1 MFRINRT
8 LLLASCIAA
17 TLSANAALTWKE
29 STLKLNA
36 EAGAEAI
43 TAVFAFTN
51 TGDTPVTITDI
62 KTDCG
67 CTTAAPDKTT
77 YAPGE
82 SGEIRTTF
90 TIGNRVGR
98 ERKAVH
104 VSTDD
109 RPGEPVDLTLDV
121 TIPPLLTLS
130 PRMVSWARDAEAVP
144 QTIDLR
150 LNPGSGATIAAVAA
164 DGDGIAHRLE
174 QLTPTTYRLH
184 LTPSET
190 SHPAKVRFWV
200 RVTRPGREPLSY
212 IAFAQVR

>member
-1 MFRINRT
+1 MFRIER
-8 LLLASCIAA
+8 LLFLTCCMAA
-17 TLSANAALTWKE
+17 AMPADAALTWKE
-29 STLKLNA
+29 QTLKLNA
-36 EAGAEAI
+36 EAGADAI

-51 TGDTPVTITDI
+51 TGDTTVTITDI

-67 CTTAAPDKTT
+67 CTTAAPDKTS

-98 ERKAVH
+98 ERKSMH

-109 RPGEPVDLTLDV
+109 RPGEPVKLTLDV
-121 TIPPLLTLS
+121 TIPPLLTLT
-130 PRMVSWARDAEAVP
+130 PRMVAWARGAAAEP

-150 LNPGSGATIAAVAA
+150 LHPRSGSSSVAVAA
-164 DGDGIAHRLE
+164 DGEGITHRLE

-184 LTPSET
+184 LTPSDT